1 MEEYNSSMK
10 NVPPLK
16 NKPPYAL
23 ESVDNALRLVQ
34 MLRDQGE
41 LRVSQAAEEL
51 GIARSTAHRLL
62 AMLVYRDFAQHGA
75 SHTYLPGEAL
85 SAPPLPSEQAR
96 QLREAIAPYAEA
108 LRDRTGETVNLMVL
122 QGTQVRFLYSAESDQ
137 ALRVSNRQ
145 GTVLPAWLASGGQA
159 LLAEL
164 PPAASTGLPED
175 ALPKIEAAR
184 RRGYGENVEDT
195 ESGVCAVGM
204 CVHGSD
210 GVPHA
215 ALAISV
221 PSVRYRSS
229 RVPDLVGD
237 LRETVTEARGCW
249 EYK

>member
-1 MEEYNSSMK
+1 M
-10 NVPPLK
+10 K

-62 AMLVYRDFAQHGA
+62 AMLVYRNFAEHGDN
-75 SHTYLPGEAL
+75 HTYVPGQAL
-85 SAPPLPSEQAR
+85 SAPPLRNEAAR
-96 QLREAIAPYAEA
+96 RLREAIAPYAES
-108 LRDRTGETVNLMVL
+108 LRDRSGETVNLMVL

-159 LLAEL
+159 LLADL
-164 PPAASTGLPED
+164 PPSASAGLPLD
-175 ALPKIEAAR
+175 GLAHIEAAR
-184 RRGYGENVEDT
+184 RRGYGENIEET

-204 CVHGSD
+204 SVHGTT
-210 GVPHA
+210 GEPVA

-221 PSVRYRSS
+221 PSVRYRDS
-229 RVPDLVGD
+229 RVTDLVNL

>member
-1 MEEYNSSMK
+1 M
-10 NVPPLK
+10 K

-34 MLRDQGE
+34 ILRDQGE
-41 LRVSQAAEEL
+41 LRVSQAADEL

-62 AMLVYRDFAQHGA
+62 AMLVYRNFAEHGDN
-75 SHTYLPGEAL
+75 HTYRPGQAL
-85 SAPPLPSEQAR
+85 SAPPLRSEPAR
-96 QLREAIAPYAEA
+96 RLREAIAPYAET
-108 LRDRTGETVNLMVL
+108 LRDRSGETVNLMVL

-159 LLAEL
+159 LLADL
-164 PPAASTGLPED
+164 PPSASAGLPVD
-175 ALPKIEAAR
+175 GLTRVEAAR
-184 RRGYGENVEDT
+184 RRGYGENVEET
-195 ESGVCAVGM
+195 ESGVCALGM
-204 CVHGSD
+204 SIHGTA
-210 GVPHA
+210 GEPVA

-221 PSVRYRSS
+221 PSVRYRDS
-229 RVPDLVGD
+229 RVTDLVNL

>member
-1 MEEYNSSMK
+1 M
-10 NVPPLK
+10 K

-51 GIARSTAHRLL
+51 GIARSSAHRLL
-62 AMLVYRDFAQHGA
+62 AMLVYRDFAEHGDN
-75 SHTYLPGEAL
+75 HTYLPGEAL
-85 SAPPLPSEQAR
+85 SAPPLRSEPAR
-96 QLREAIAPYAEA
+96 HLREAVAPHAEA

-122 QGTQVRFLYSAESDQ
+122 QGTQVRFLYSAESGQ
-137 ALRVSNRQ
+137 ALRVSSRQ

-164 PPAASTGLPED
+164 PPSASMGLPAD
-175 ALPKIEAAR
+175 ALSHIEAAR
-184 RRGYGENVEDT
+184 RRGYGENIEET

-204 CVHGSD
+204 CLRGTTGEPV
-210 GVPHA
+210 A

-221 PSVRYRSS
+221 PSVRYRTS
-229 RVPDLVGD
+229 RVSDLVNL
-237 LRETVTEARGCW
+237 LRQTVDDARGCW